1 MGDVLIKARTRNS
14 GKVVYEYRFEVASID
29 GKRQWKSKSGFAT
42 KRRRS
47 GGVDMGLMKPRVSS
61 YVDRGN
67 ELIAKGKTK
76 QAMNL
81 VSHGLQYYSERVIDS
96 ISPYAKN
103 DAGLI
108 VLVLRHLA
116 DEVEK
121 NNPGAKELAAGM
133 EKCVGKPSLQEIER
147 IKKPNRK

>member
-1 MGDVLIKARTRNS
+1 
-14 GKVVYEYRFEVASID
+14 
-29 GKRQWKSKSGFAT
+29 
-42 KRRRS
+42 
-47 GGVDMGLMKPRVSS
+47 MGLMKPRVSS

-121 NNPGAKELAAGM
+121 NNTGERYGADEICERMGKSARCKED
-133 EKCVGKPSLQEIER
+133 GKV
-147 IKKPNRK
+147 